1 MSYSKPDDKLLLN
14 FSIKNCQKNIKYTVE
29 ITIEELSNTE
39 FKSEEI
45 KCNQD
50 GLEILFSKKMPCD
63 YYFGRRQKAKIN
75 VIKNIAVVS
84 NYKKKISE
92 RITLLSSLI
101 VSPDSIYER
110 KLNDKIQ
117 NSEIISIKIQKADEN
132 SSISVFDFF
141 KGGLKLSCFI
151 SLDFS
156 NEINNP
162 LKNTTINYLNVL
174 KNVSSAITN
183 YTKNH
188 QFYVYGFGA
197 RPNNALIDGNIFNL
211 NMNEDNSPIN
221 TIEKVIQKFNS
232 CLSEEK
238 INPEEN
244 RNFSSLIKKITRTIY
259 SLYELRY
266 YNISFILTR
275 GELENNDIQKTI
287 DAIIESGYLPLT
299 IFVIGI
305 GKKDF
310 SQIKKVLGTNHKCTS
325 LGMAKMRNN
334 VLFASLIE
342 EFSNDDEKLISWCI
356 QELSKQ
362 IFEFYSLIKTTPENF
377 YKENLK
383 SIRQSFR
390 LFNSSIG
397 IENSV
402 LSDSQNKND
411 QKETMNNNSIY
422 NNPFNFGIN
431 FKMDDNNNDIQS
443 KDNNNNTDE
452 SSTQKFVN
460 KKPKIYESV
469 LEDKTKIKNK
479 NDINNNNTKETPKPT
494 SKPTPTPTDT
504 GDDVKYI
511 PKGSISDS
519 IKDECKPKGSTIIDE
534 GNLEPPAPIIDN
546 GKYLINTQSIN
557 ETNQQFCGYNQYAKN
572 AKETS
577 DVFNEKIKYGS
588 MEPQK
593 GMNNFSK
600 ASEFNSTKAS
610 NNIKC
615 SGFSL
620 FDNNSIF
627 SSNNK

>member
-14 FSIKNCQKNIKYTVE
+14 FSIKNCQKNVNYIVE

-50 GLEILFSKKMPCD
+50 GLEIIFSKKMLCD
-63 YYFGRRQKAKIN
+63 YYFGRRQKVKIN
-75 VIKNIAVVS
+75 VIKKIPVDS

-117 NSEIISIKIQKADEN
+117 NSEIISIKIQKAGEN

-469 LEDKTKIKNK
+469 LEDKIKNKNK
-479 NDINNNNTKETPKPT
+479 NDINNNNTKETP
-494 SKPTPTPTDT
+494 KPTPTPTDT

-534 GNLEPPAPIIDN
+534 GNIGAAPIMDN
-546 GKYLINTQSIN
+546 GKYRINTQSIN
-557 ETNQQFCGYNQYAKN
+557 EPNQQFYGYNQYAKN
-572 AKETS
+572 AKEMS